1 MGIIAPNQE
10 LYVPTEG
17 GVSICCRCYGQGEKT
32 VVLLHGNGEDYRC
45 FKQQLE
51 PFSKR
56 FRVIAID
63 SRGHGSSSMGFPFSL
78 QVMAKD
84 TKQVLEALS
93 IEKANII
100 GFSDGANIAMYFAME
115 FPDCVE
121 KLVLAGGNLFP
132 EGLIP
137 KERRKDKIIYRF
149 LRMCSI
155 FSKEMARKAKVYG
168 LMVEEPQIDPARL
181 EVITSPTLILAGEH
195 DLIMPEHTQL
205 IAAAI
210 HNSLLRIIP
219 SCDHF
224 IFQNKPGW
232 VNTTILKFLG

>member
-10 LYVPTEG
+10 LYIPAEG

-51 PFSKR
+51 PFAKR
-56 FRVIAID
+56 FRVLAID

-78 QVMAKD
+78 SVMAKD
-84 TKQVLEALS
+84 TKRVLEALS

-121 KLVLAGGNLFP
+121 KLVLAGANLFP

-137 KERRKDKIIYRF
+137 KE
-149 LRMCSI
+149 
-155 FSKEMARKAKVYG
+155 YG

-181 EVITSPTLILAGEH
+181 EVITAPTLILAGEH

-210 HNSLLRIIP
+210 HDSHLRIIP

-224 IFQNKPGW
+224 IFKNKPGW
-232 VNTTILKFLG
+232 VNTTILKFLA